1 MKDAPM
7 RSIAVVALIALG
19 APMVAQAQLPD
30 RQPPGRFLADTD
42 KDNQLSLAEYQT
54 ARRNF
59 LLRYDSN
66 RDGVL
71 SGTEWTA
78 GAKKVRNDLA
88 SKGVDSSELVDLGV
102 FDMLDTDR
110 NGTVTPTEMDAAA
123 AMRFARADTNH
134 DGFVN
139 MTEAKAFLHSD
150 LPADTNG
157 DNRISQAEYQTAR
170 RNILMGADANKDG
183 AISRAEWT
191 GATEALRIAVVQS
204 GYDGGNIGQAGLFD
218 VIDAD
223 KNGTISPAEI
233 DAASAARFAKVDINH
248 NGNLTRA
255 EIYTAMT
262 ARR

>member
-1 MKDAPM
+1 M
-7 RSIAVVALIALG
+7 RSIALVALLALSVP
-19 APMVAQAQLPD
+19 AAVQAQLPA
-30 RQPPGRFLADTD
+30 RQGPSHFLADSNND
-42 KDNQLSLAEYQT
+42 GQLSLAEYQT

-78 GAKKVRNDLA
+78 GAKKVRNNLA
-88 SKGVDSSELVDLGV
+88 ATGVDSSELVDLGV
-102 FDMLDTDR
+102 FDMLDTDK

-134 DGFVN
+134 DGAVN
-139 MTEAKAFLHSD
+139 MMEAKAFLHSD

-157 DNRISQAEYQTAR
+157 DNRVSEAEYQTAR
-170 RNILMGADANKDG
+170 RNLLMGADTNKDG
-183 AISRAEWT
+183 AISRPEWSS
-191 GATEALRIAVVQS
+191 AAEALRIAIVQS
-204 GYDGGNIGQAGLFD
+204 GYDGGSIGQAGLFD
-218 VIDAD
+218 VIDANKD
-223 KNGTISPAEI
+223 GAITPAEI
-233 DAASAARFAKVDINH
+233 DAASAARFAKLDVNH

>member
-1 MKDAPM
+1 M
-7 RSIAVVALIALG
+7 RSIALVALLALSVP
-19 APMVAQAQLPD
+19 AAVQAQLPA
-30 RQPPGRFLADTD
+30 RQGPSHFLADTD
-42 KDNQLSLAEYQT
+42 KDGQLSLAEYQT
-54 ARRNF
+54 ARRTF

-88 SKGVDSSELVDLGV
+88 ATGVDSSELTDLGV
-102 FDMLDTDR
+102 FDMLDTDK

-134 DGFVN
+134 DGFVS

-157 DNRISQAEYQTAR
+157 DNKVSQSEYQTAR
-170 RNILMGADANKDG
+170 RNLLMGADSNKDG

-191 GATEALRIAVVQS
+191 GAAEALRIAVVQS
-204 GYDGGNIGQAGLFD
+204 GYDGGAIGQAGLFD
-218 VIDAD
+218 IIDANKD
-223 KNGTISPAEI
+223 GSISPAEI
-233 DAASAARFAKVDINH
+233 DAASAARFAKLDVNH